1 MMASLTQK
9 QLQFCEKYVTSRD
22 AKKSAL
28 EAGYSETYA
37 NGKAYLLLKDE
48 RVLEKIAELEKN
60 FFSDRFAKLATASMD
75 VLEEIILENY
85 EDRTRL
91 AAIKE
96 VFRFYE
102 LEKKL
107 GVDTEKEAVSNYNG
121 VNIVF
126 NEVASRKEEVPDE

>member
-1 MMASLTQK
+1 MQLTEK
-9 QLQFCEKYVTSRD
+9 QLLFCEYYVTSRD
-22 AKKSAL
+22 AKNAAL
-28 EAGYSETYA
+28 EAGYSEAYA
-37 NGKAYLLLKDE
+37 NSKAYRLLKDE
-48 RVLEKIAELEKN
+48 RVLEKVATLEKN
-60 FFSDRFAKLATASMD
+60 FFSDRFAKLAIASMD

-91 AAIKE
+91 AAVKE

-107 GVDTEKEAVSNYNG
+107 GVRTAEEDARSYNG

-126 NEVASRKEEVPDE
+126 NEVASRKEPSHE

>member
-22 AKKSAL
+22 AKNAAL

-48 RVLEKIAELEKN
+48 RVLEKIDELEKN
-60 FFSDRFAKLATASMD
+60 FFRDRFAKLATASMD
-75 VLEEIILENY
+75 VLEEIILENF

-96 VFRFYE
+96 VFRFCG
-102 LEKKL
+102 LENKL
-107 GVDTEKEAVSNYNG
+107 LGDGNKEDNSGV

-126 NEVASRKEEVPDE
+126 NEVRSRKGESDEQ

>member
-1 MMASLTQK
+1 MASLTQK

-22 AKKSAL
+22 AKNAAL

-48 RVLEKIAELEKN
+48 RVLEKIDELEKN
-60 FFSDRFAKLATASMD
+60 FFRDRFAKLATASMD
-75 VLEEIILENY
+75 VLEEIILENF

-96 VFRFYE
+96 VFRFCV
-102 LEKKL
+102 LENKL
-107 GVDTEKEAVSNYNG
+107 LGDGNKEDNSGV

-126 NEVASRKEEVPDE
+126 NEVRSRKGESDEQ

>member
-1 MMASLTQK
+1 MASLTQK

-22 AKKSAL
+22 AKNAAL

-75 VLEEIILENY
+75 VLEEIILENF
-85 EDRTRL
+85 EDKTRL

-96 VFRFYE
+96 VFKFYG
-102 LEKKL
+102 LENKL
-107 GVDTEKEAVSNYNG
+107 LGEEKEEDNSG
-121 VNIVF
+121 IVNIVF
-126 NEVASRKEEVPDE
+126 NEVKSRKGESDEQ